1 MRFPLLFRAVRT
13 RHLIALGLAAIS
25 LTAAGCGEE
34 ESGIKGEEAAQE
46 EPAAEETEAAEAPP
60 ETSGELKEKPKITVP
75 DSPPPKELQTKDLVK
90 GDGATAKA
98 GSQIAVNYSGVAY
111 STGKEFDNSYDRGE
125 PFELQLGAGMVIPG
139 WDQGIEG
146 MKVGGRR
153 QLTIP
158 AELAYGA
165 EGSPPDIKGGETLIF
180 VVDLLSVQ

>member
-1 MRFPLLFRAVRT
+1 MRRPRRRKT
-13 RHLIALGLAAIS
+13 
-25 LTAAGCGEE
+25 
-34 ESGIKGEEAAQE
+34 
-46 EPAAEETEAAEAPP
+46 AAEEAPAEEAAPP

-75 DSPPPKELQTKDLVK
+75 KGEPPKELQTKDLVK
-90 GDGATAKA
+90 GEGATAKS

-139 WDQGIEG
+139 WDEGIQG

-153 QLTIP
+153 QLIIP
-158 AELAYGA
+158 PDLAYGA

-180 VVDLLSVQ
+180 VVDLLSAQ